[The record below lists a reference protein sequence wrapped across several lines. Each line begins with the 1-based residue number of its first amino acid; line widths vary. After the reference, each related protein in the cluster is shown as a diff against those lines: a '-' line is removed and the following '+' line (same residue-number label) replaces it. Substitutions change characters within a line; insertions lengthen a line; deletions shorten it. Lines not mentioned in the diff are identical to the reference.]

1 MVQCL
6 LIYDVNTENKYI
18 ELTDIT
24 NTNAR
29 QVVSSACWMAE
40 PYIPDM
46 TNISFSARLFYA
58 FLHTYPIAE
67 SETSQFGMFEM
78 FMLENSI
85 PIIL

>member
-1 MVQCL
+1 
-6 LIYDVNTENKYI
+6 
-18 ELTDIT
+18 
-24 NTNAR
+24 
-29 QVVSSACWMAE
+29 MAE

-85 PIIL
+85 PI

>member
-1 MVQCL
+1 
-6 LIYDVNTENKYI
+6 
-18 ELTDIT
+18 
-24 NTNAR
+24 
-29 QVVSSACWMAE
+29 MAE

-85 PIIL
+85 PILYCGKIASESQRIITMGFFSILFIEPSRFPYS